1 MLIEFLEKAVATG
14 CDSIEIEYKDGK
26 EWVTAFWDRVGYGIG
41 HLDPDEAKPMFKE
54 MDDLNREKEVTIGGV
69 RYRLAFSRY
78 ESFGEWVYRI
88 QIKRTNRAPAASQ
101 RRRRSA
107 ADSGP
112 RAQSAHRQPLQRA
125 SRSGP
130 ARQSI
135 NTLRA
140 SFT

>member
-41 HLDPDEAKPMFKE
+41 HLDSDEAKPMFKE
-54 MDDLNREKEVTIGGV
+54 IDDLKRKKEVTIGGV

-88 QIKRTNRAPAASQ
+88 RIRQTDRNWCSRPTTTPAELM
-101 RRRRSA
+101 R
-107 ADSGP
+107 P
-112 RAQSAHRQPLQRA
+112 RAVSGEGA
-125 SRSGP
+125 GP
-130 ARQSI
+130 ARQWI
-135 NTLRA
+135 NSLRA
-140 SFT
+140 SLTALLTTF